1 MRLGHVRHFLLVD
14 QSKDFG
20 GSGRREQTWGA
31 AAPHATVAAIPSR
44 LAGWRAAGYTHAMRV
59 SIVSDTICPWC
70 YIGKRR
76 FERARAGRPVDLA
89 VEWRPFQLNPDMP
102 ADGVD
107 RQRYMV
113 AKFGSEERVAEIFGT
128 IEQAGEAEGIQ
139 FVFDRIARTPNT
151 VDSHR
156 LIEYAGQQGV
166 QDQVVEALFRR
177 YFEQG
182 EDIGDGSVL
191 AAAGVDGGLDEE
203 AVESFL
209 AGTEGAEHVR
219 RESEAASR
227 MGISGVPCFIFEGK
241 YAVSGA
247 QPPDVFERVFEL
259 AAAANTDNS
268 AESPS
273 PTI

>member
-1 MRLGHVRHFLLVD
+1 MRG
-14 QSKDFG
+14 
-20 GSGRREQTWGA
+20 
-31 AAPHATVAAIPSR
+31 TVAARAWP
-44 LAGWRAAGYTHAMRV
+44 LAGQAACGYTRAMQV
-59 SIVSDTICPWC
+59 AIVSDTICPWC

-76 FERARAGRPVDLA
+76 FERARAGRPAGLA

-113 AKFGSEERVAEIFGT
+113 AKFGSEERVAEIFGA
-128 IEQAGEAEGIQ
+128 IEEAGEPEGIQ

-151 VDSHR
+151 MNSHR
-156 LIEYAGQQGV
+156 LIEFAGQRGA
-166 QDQVVEALFRR
+166 QDAVVEALFRR

-182 EDIGDGSVL
+182 EDIGDCAVL
-191 AAAGVDGGLDEE
+191 EAAGVDGGLDEDE
-203 AVESFL
+203 VRRFL
-209 AGTEGAEHVR
+209 SGTEGAEQVR
-219 RESEAASR
+219 SESEAASR

-259 AAAANTDNS
+259 AAAARADTAAD
-268 AESPS
+268 SP
-273 PTI
+273 PPAA

>member
-1 MRLGHVRHFLLVD
+1 M
-14 QSKDFG
+14 Q
-20 GSGRREQTWGA
+20 
-31 AAPHATVAAIPSR
+31 
-44 LAGWRAAGYTHAMRV
+44 V

-76 FERARAGRPVDLA
+76 FERARAGRPADLA

-113 AKFGSEERVAEIFGT
+113 AKFGSEERVAEIFGA

-182 EDIGDGSVL
+182 EDIGDRAVL
-191 AAAGVDGGLDEE
+191 AACGVDGGLDED
-203 AVESFL
+203 AVEGFL
-209 AGTEGAEHVR
+209 AGTDGAEHVR
-219 RESEAASR
+219 KESEAASR

-259 AAAANTDNS
+259 AAAAGSDDS
-268 AESPS
+268 AESP
-273 PTI
+273 PPMT

>member
-1 MRLGHVRHFLLVD
+1 MSPHRAGGARTRTTRFAALLLCRPDSAAQTMTVVRN
-14 QSKDFG
+14 
-20 GSGRREQTWGA
+20 
-31 AAPHATVAAIPSR
+31 
-44 LAGWRAAGYTHAMRV
+44 AGYTRAMQV

-76 FERARAGRPVDLA
+76 FERARAGRPADLA
-89 VEWRPFQLNPDMP
+89 IEWRPFQLNPDMP

-113 AKFGSEERVAEIFGT
+113 AKFGSEERVAEIFAA

-182 EDIGDGSVL
+182 EDIGDRAVL
-191 AAAGVDGGLDEE
+191 AACGVDGGLDED
-203 AVESFL
+203 AVEGFP
-209 AGTEGAEHVR
+209 GRH
-219 RESEAASR
+219 
-227 MGISGVPCFIFEGK
+227 
-241 YAVSGA
+241 
-247 QPPDVFERVFEL
+247 
-259 AAAANTDNS
+259 
-268 AESPS
+268 
-273 PTI
+273 

>member
-1 MRLGHVRHFLLVD
+1 M
-14 QSKDFG
+14 Q
-20 GSGRREQTWGA
+20 
-31 AAPHATVAAIPSR
+31 VA
-44 LAGWRAAGYTHAMRV
+44 
-59 SIVSDTICPWC
+59 IVSDTICPWC

-76 FERARAGRPVDLA
+76 FERAQAGRPADLA
-89 VEWRPFQLNPDMP
+89 IEWRPFQLNPDMP

-113 AKFGSEERVAEIFGT
+113 AKFGSEQRVAEIFGA
-128 IEQAGEAEGIQ
+128 IEQAGESEGIQ
-139 FVFDRIARTPNT
+139 FAFDRMARTPNT

-156 LIEYAGQQGV
+156 LIEYAGQRGA

-182 EDIGDGSVL
+182 EDIGDRAVL
-191 AAAGVDGGLDEE
+191 EAAGVDGGLDDGT
-203 AVESFL
+203 VRSFL
-209 AGTEGAEHVR
+209 AGTDGAEHVR

-227 MGISGVPCFIFEGK
+227 MGISGVPCFIFEGR

-259 AAAANTDNS
+259 AAVAENS
-268 AESPS
+268 AEALS
-273 PTI
+273 PTT

>member
-1 MRLGHVRHFLLVD
+1 MHV
-14 QSKDFG
+14 
-20 GSGRREQTWGA
+20 A
-31 AAPHATVAAIPSR
+31 
-44 LAGWRAAGYTHAMRV
+44 
-59 SIVSDTICPWC
+59 IVSDTICPWC

-76 FERARAGRPVDLA
+76 FERARAGRPAGLA

-113 AKFGSEERVAEIFGT
+113 AKFGSEERVAEIFDA
-128 IEQAGEAEGIQ
+128 IEQAGEGEGIQ

-156 LIEYAGQQGV
+156 LIEYAGERDV

-182 EDIGDGSVL
+182 EDIGDRAVL
-191 AAAGVDGGLDEE
+191 EAAGVDGGLDEGD
-203 AVESFL
+203 VRRFL
-209 AGTEGAEHVR
+209 AGTESADHVR

-241 YAVSGA
+241 YAISGA

-259 AAAANTDNS
+259 AAAASPDQTTNS
-268 AESPS
+268 P
-273 PTI
+273 PPPV

>member
-1 MRLGHVRHFLLVD
+1 M
-14 QSKDFG
+14 Q
-20 GSGRREQTWGA
+20 
-31 AAPHATVAAIPSR
+31 
-44 LAGWRAAGYTHAMRV
+44 V

-76 FERARAGRPVDLA
+76 FERAHAGRPADLT

-113 AKFGSEERVAEIFGT
+113 AKFGSEERVAEIFGS
-128 IEQAGEAEGIQ
+128 IEQAGESEGIQ
-139 FVFDRIARTPNT
+139 FAFDRIARTPNT

-156 LIEYAGQQGV
+156 LIEYAGQRGA
-166 QDQVVEALFRR
+166 QDPVVEALFRR

-182 EDIGDGSVL
+182 EDIGDRAVL
-191 AAAGVDGGLDEE
+191 EAAGVDGGLDEGDLRR
-203 AVESFL
+203 FL
-209 AGTEGAEHVR
+209 AGFDGADHVR
-219 RESEAASR
+219 TESEAASR

-259 AAAANTDNS
+259 AAAVERDDS
-268 AESPS
+268 ADCSP
-273 PTI
+273 PAT